1 MQKDLQILKIKN
13 FIMVLKIGSKGK
25 EVKDLQD
32 FLDLGIDGDFGRF
45 VNAVSGIFSVWHGIE
60 IHANR
65 PFDLDY
71 VAT

>member
-1 MQKDLQILKIKN
+1 MAAEFCVMNDQLEQE
-13 FIMVLKIGSKGK
+13 MPTC
-25 EVKDLQD
+25 
-32 FLDLGIDGDFGRF
+32 LDPNMRDGDFRRF